1 MEEVIL
7 AQTEA
12 GREGVG
18 MEVETG
24 AAVRAAVREAKAKE
38 AETVAA
44 ETVEGKTVAERVEET
59 MVVAREVAMAGAA
72 RVVEMGEGA
81 KAAG

>member
-1 MEEVIL
+1 M

-12 GREGVG
+12 GLAVVG
-18 MEVETG
+18 MVVETG

-44 ETVEGKTVAERVEET
+44 ETVEGKTVAERVVET
-59 MVVAREVAMAGAA
+59 MVVAWEVAMAGAA
-72 RVVEMGEGA
+72 RVVEMGVGA